1 MKNEIS
7 SSTSIQCGIAWDWG
21 KRMAWGA
28 KAQMEIYCTLFWELV
43 RNWRIKV
50 LAATSD
56 VESLLIFRWLKTKWV
71 LRFESRNENNSCH
84 CWELAVVSLF
94 FSHQII
100 FYDINSREQLNFP
113 NLNFSHHRKGEK
125 IHKLRPMIFNATFLV
140 ALSSICGCTPTHDGS
155 FNLWWFVS
163 LSGKIGFFLRCP
175 EKFTTREKMME
186 PGGC

>member
-1 MKNEIS
+1 MRFRRRLASSVGSLEIEAS
-7 SSTSIQCGIAWDWG
+7 EWLGAPKLRWKFIAHCLGIG
-21 KRMAWGA
+21 EKLKG
-28 KAQMEIYCTLFWELV
+28 
-43 RNWRIKV
+43 KV

-175 EKFTTREKMME
+175 EKFTTREKRME